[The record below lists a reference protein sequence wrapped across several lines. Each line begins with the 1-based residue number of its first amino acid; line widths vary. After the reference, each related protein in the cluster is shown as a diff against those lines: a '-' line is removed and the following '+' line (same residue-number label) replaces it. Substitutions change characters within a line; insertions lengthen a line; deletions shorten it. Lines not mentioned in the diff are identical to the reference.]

1 MFASQYSVFYV
12 AEGQM
17 MARVL
22 LFVDKII
29 VTRLPLKIHF
39 LKDPV
44 IRATFFVQIVAQQ
57 RCVAS

>member
-1 MFASQYSVFYV
+1 MFASQYSVFCV
-12 AEGQM
+12 AQGQT
-17 MARVL
+17 MASAL

-29 VTRLPLKIHF
+29 FTRLPLKIHF
-39 LKDPV
+39 LKDSV